1 MESRQMDVPPNF
13 KFDVRIRN
21 RMLAKRTITEADV
34 EKHLEALEDRQ
45 DKVQGI
51 ELVQP
56 ALTNPEDRPTP
67 PASAPVPTLSA
78 EPRPFAA
85 PVPAAERSAPRSIAP
100 GPLPVDEGWDDEDD
114 DDDDDDEVEAV
125 KAKPPVEAPKP
136 VVEAVK
142 VAPQATL
149 DVEADDEAPVAK
161 TAESDDA
168 DEDEDEDDED
178 EDDEDEDDEDEDDEE
193 EEKEDGA
200 DAKATESS
208 DDEDGAAKGEEE

>member
-1 MESRQMDVPPNF
+1 MDVPHNF

-67 PASAPVPTLSA
+67 PASAPVPTLSS

-85 PVPAAERSAPRSIAP
+85 PVAAAERSAPRSIAP

-125 KAKPPVEAPKP
+125 KAKPPVEAPQPKL
-136 VVEAVK
+136 VEAVK
-142 VAPQATL
+142 AAPQAKPA
-149 DVEADDEAPVAK
+149 VEVDDEAPVVK
-161 TAESDDA
+161 TAASDDA
-168 DEDEDEDDED
+168 DEDEDDED
-178 EDDEDEDDEDEDDEE
+178 EDDEDD
-193 EEKEDGA
+193 EKEDVA

-208 DDEDGAAKGEEE
+208 DDEEGAAKGEEE

>member
-100 GPLPVDEGWDDEDD
+100 GPLPVDEGWDDD